1 PVIMESGHFTGY
13 LAGDIDIAA
22 DLTQVFDT
30 VIASTSSPIVVQAV
44 APDHRLVFSSLMSVT
59 NAAAMA
65 QDGALSQVVHTPS
78 VDTALRTGSQPGA
91 LGYGQDESFGWAI
104 TATEPSSVALAPVS
118 RGQGLAALML
128 LGGVG
133 LLAIALFII

>member
-1 PVIMESGHFTGY
+1 MESGHFTGY

-44 APDHRLVFSSLMSVT
+44 APDHRLVFSSLMSVA

-65 QDGALSQVVHTPS
+65 QDGALSQVVHTPP
-78 VDTALRTGSQPGA
+78 VDLS
-91 LGYGQDESFGWAI
+91 LI
-104 TATEPSSVALAPVS
+104 H
-118 RGQGLAALML
+118 
-128 LGGVG
+128 
-133 LLAIALFII
+133 I